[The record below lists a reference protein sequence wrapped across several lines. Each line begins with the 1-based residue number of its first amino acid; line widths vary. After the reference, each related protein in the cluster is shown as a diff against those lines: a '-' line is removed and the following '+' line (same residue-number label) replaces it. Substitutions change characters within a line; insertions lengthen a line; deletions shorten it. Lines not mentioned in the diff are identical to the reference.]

1 MYTMVPG
8 SGCIWLLISVTSNFS
23 VATLSKKE
31 KGVAFVRNVLSQTQM
46 IYNSNRLVMYKKP
59 IGIQAIHT
67 LLWMVTFVSQCIL
80 QQYVCTGY
88 YSKNHPQATS
98 QQCAIPTALTSF
110 EKKAIWNSTS
120 FSIRVSILDISMYIY
135 MYVHTFTFYDQR
147 YSEIVAY

>member
-8 SGCIWLLISVTSNFS
+8 LGCIWLLISVTNNFS

-31 KGVAFVRNVLSQTQM
+31 KRVAFVRNVLSQTQM

-80 QQYVCTGY
+80 
-88 YSKNHPQATS
+88 
-98 QQCAIPTALTSF
+98 
-110 EKKAIWNSTS
+110 
-120 FSIRVSILDISMYIY
+120 
-135 MYVHTFTFYDQR
+135 
-147 YSEIVAY
+147 